1 MSEEW
6 KIVQG
11 LKRANQN
18 NSFGTDRGYRETGEK
33 REYKPRKLT
42 RRELRDKKWKEF
54 SSDFYFEEEDEKEN
68 IEELK
73 SYIIECKRSGNPV
86 SMKIGEMKI
95 TIDERNPAK
104 VDFTSI
110 GNINHR
116 DTETSQYPYRI
127 TINGEDM
134 YSEIDIVDD
143 ELRASYREKGK
154 PTTKLNLYRTVTVIN
169 GEEIN
174 EIFSVKP
181 IKGQGLEKDE
191 IVQGLL
197 KIYPEYSEGQKGE
210 MFREITDFDEEIK
223 QIVES
228 DEVLRQY
235 LIPGPR
241 TKLGD
246 FPPGLYED
254 YLDYNEHNKYF
265 SKSWSIEEA
274 RKRVKTYGDGVDI
287 AKKIEE
293 HCKYVYSLLVQA
305 YKELE
310 TGVKAPNTERTKQ
323 KKQTDETSELNM
335 HNEELNA
342 NEETNQV
349 SVNEDMSIE
358 EMQKAVEENER
369 TITQNEETIRQELF
383 KRLAEQERIIAEQ
396 QEEINRLR
404 KFLGTQEQ

>member
-18 NSFGTDRGYRETGEK
+18 NSFGTDRGFKETGEK

-42 RRELRDKKWKEF
+42 RRELIDKRWKESF
-54 SSDFYFEEEDEKEN
+54 SCSDFYFQEEFEEEH

-73 SYIIECKRSGNPV
+73 SYIRECKSSGKPV

-104 VDFTSI
+104 VDFTSF

-116 DTETSQYPYRI
+116 DNEISQYPYRV

-143 ELRASYREKGK
+143 EFRGTYRENGK
-154 PTTKLNLYRTVTVIN
+154 PTTKINLSRTVTVVN

-174 EIFSVKP
+174 ECFSVKTL
-181 IKGQGLEKDE
+181 KDKELEKDE
-191 IVQGLL
+191 VIQGLL

-210 MFREITDFDEEIK
+210 MYREVTDFNEEIK
-223 QIVES
+223 QLVES
-228 DEVLRQY
+228 EEVLIQF
-235 LIPGPR
+235 LIPGSR

-246 FPPGLYED
+246 FPPGIYED
-254 YLDYNEHNKYF
+254 YLDYNGHNICG
-265 SKSWSIEEA
+265 SKSWSAEEA

-305 YKELE
+305 YKKLE

-323 KKQTDETSELNM
+323 KKQTDETSELNI
-335 HNEELNA
+335 H

-349 SVNEDMSIE
+349 SANEDMTIE
-358 EMQKAVEENER
+358 ELQEAIQQNDK
-369 TITQNEETIRQELF
+369 TIKDNDKIIKQRLV
-383 KRLAEQERIIAEQ
+383 KRLLEQ
-396 QEEINRLR
+396 QKIIDGQQAEIDELSSQ
-404 KFLGTQEQ
+404 KGAL